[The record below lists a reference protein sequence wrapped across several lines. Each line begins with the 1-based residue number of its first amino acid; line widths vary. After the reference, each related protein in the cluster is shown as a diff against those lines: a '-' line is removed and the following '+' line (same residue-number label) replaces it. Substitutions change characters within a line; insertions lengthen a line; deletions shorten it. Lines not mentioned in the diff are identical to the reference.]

1 MDHVK
6 KGEEARVA
14 GGEGVAVDEVGG
26 WGNCMADGQGRRRKE
41 FRERKIQ
48 PRARTHPTT
57 DGYYVALHQGTSGHE
72 PRPILRLVED
82 MNSSHR
88 NLTQVLSKEHKCK

>member
-1 MDHVK
+1 MDNVK
-6 KGEEARVA
+6 KGKEPRVA
-14 GGEGVAVDEVGG
+14 GGEGVVVDEVGG
-26 WGNCMADGQGRRRKE
+26 WGNYVADGQRRRIKG

-48 PRARTHPTT
+48 PRARTHPAA

-72 PRPILRLVED
+72 PGPILRLVEA

>member
-6 KGEEARVA
+6 GEEPRVA

-26 WGNCMADGQGRRRKE
+26 WGNYVADCQGRRRKG

-48 PRARTHPTT
+48 PRARTHPTV
-57 DGYYVALHQGTSGHE
+57 DGYYVALHQGTSVHE
-72 PRPILRLVED
+72 AGPILRLVEA

-88 NLTQVLSKEHKCK
+88 NLTQALSKEHKCK